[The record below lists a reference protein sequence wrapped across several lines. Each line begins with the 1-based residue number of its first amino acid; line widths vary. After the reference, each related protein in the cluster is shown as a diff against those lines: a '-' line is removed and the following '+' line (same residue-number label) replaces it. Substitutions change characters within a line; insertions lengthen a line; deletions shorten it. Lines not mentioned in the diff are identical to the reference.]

1 MSLSKIID
9 GDKFGAIERWEL
21 PGVHDPRV
29 ARSRIEEADEEVK
42 PLTAEQIEAI
52 EKQAYDEG
60 FALGRKEGLEAG
72 QKEIAA
78 SVRHLEHLIQALA
91 EPLQE
96 LGDEVEE
103 ELVSLS
109 VAIARQIIRRELQ
122 QDPQQ
127 IIGVVREAM
136 SALPSAARNVRLYL
150 HPEDA
155 ALVRETYSG
164 PEAEEYSWKIIDD
177 LVLARGGCR
186 IESDNS
192 RIDASVDK
200 RLNAVLVELM
210 GGSRAKDHEPS

>member
-164 PEAEEYSWKIIDD
+164 PEAEEHSWKIIDD

>member
-1 MSLSKIID
+1 MSKIID
-9 GDKFGAIERWEL
+9 GDNPGAIERWKM
-21 PGVHDPRV
+21 PGVEDPRA
-29 ARSRIEEADEEVK
+29 ARSRIVEADEEVK

-52 EKQAYDEG
+52 EKQAYEEG

-72 QKEIAA
+72 QKEAAA
-78 SVRHLEHLIQALA
+78 SLAHLEHIVQALA

-103 ELVSLS
+103 ELLALS
-109 VAIARQIIRRELQ
+109 VAMARQIIHREIQLN
-122 QDPQQ
+122 PQQ

-155 ALVRETYSG
+155 ALVRETYAG
-164 PEAEEYSWKIIDD
+164 PEEEERPWKIIDD
-177 LVLARGGCR
+177 LVLTRGGCR

-192 RIDASVDK
+192 RIDASVEK
-200 RLNAVLVELM
+200 RLNAVLAELM
-210 GGSRAKDHEPS
+210 GGSRADDHEPS